1 METELAALND
11 SQGAAVVRERANAMQ
26 LELDALEEN
35 LEAVRQALQKL

>member
-1 METELAALND
+1 
-11 SQGAAVVRERANAMQ
+11 VVRERANLMQ